1 MANIKEY
8 TVQEYVDVFEYGM
21 EPDEAVE
28 EFASRIHGAAIVIYA
43 DEESA
48 IAGCKYEDGTFGIF
62 GTGMDED
69 DLTEEEMYTGIN
81 AGY

>member
-8 TVQEYVDVFEYGM
+8 TVLEYTNMFEYGVDD
-21 EPDEAVE
+21 DEAVE
-28 EFASRIHGAAIVIYA
+28 IFESPFHGKAVKIYA

-48 IAGCKYEDGTFGIF
+48 VAGCEYEDGTFGIF
-62 GTGMDED
+62 GAGMDED
-69 DLTEEEMYTGIN
+69 DLTKGEMYTGIN

>member
-1 MANIKEY
+1 MANIKKY

-21 EPDEAVE
+21 EPDEIVE
-28 EFASRIHGAAIVIYA
+28 TFASPFHGAAIAIYA

-62 GTGMDED
+62 GAGMDED
-69 DLTEEEMYTGIN
+69 GLTEDEMYTGIN

>member
-8 TVQEYVDVFEYGM
+8 TVQEFADNFEYGM
-21 EPDEAVE
+21 EPDEVAE
-28 EFASRIHGAAIVIYA
+28 MFASPFHGAAIAIYA

-62 GTGMDED
+62 GAGMDED
-69 DLTEEEMYTGIN
+69 GLTEDEMYTGVN

>member
-8 TVQEYVDVFEYGM
+8 TVQEFVNVFEYGM

-28 EFASRIHGAAIVIYA
+28 TFASPFHGAAITIYA

-48 IAGCKYEDGTFGIF
+48 VAGCKYEDGTFGIF
-62 GTGMDED
+62 GAGMDED
-69 DLTEEEMYTGIN
+69 DLTEKEMYEGIN
-81 AGY
+81 EGY

>member
-8 TVQEYVDVFEYGM
+8 TVQEFNNLFDYGM
-21 EPDEAVE
+21 EPDEVVE
-28 EFASRIHGAAIVIYA
+28 AFASRIHGEAVAIYA

-62 GTGMDED
+62 GAGMDTD
-69 DLTEEEMYTGIN
+69 GLTENEMYEGIN

>member
-8 TVQEYVDVFEYGM
+8 TVQEFNDLFDYGM
-21 EPDEAVE
+21 EPDEVVE
-28 EFASRIHGAAIVIYA
+28 AYASRIHGAAVAIYA

-48 IAGCKYEDGTFGIF
+48 VAGCKYEDGTFGIF
-62 GTGMDED
+62 GAGMDED
-69 DLTEEEMYTGIN
+69 GLTEDEMYTGIN

>member
-8 TVQEYVDVFEYGM
+8 TVQEFNDLFDYGT
-21 EPDEAVE
+21 EPDEVVE
-28 EFASRIHGAAIVIYA
+28 VYASRIHGAAVAIYA

-48 IAGCKYEDGTFGIF
+48 VAGCKYEDGTFGIF
-62 GTGMDED
+62 GAGMDED
-69 DLTEEEMYTGIN
+69 GLTEDEMYTGIN